1 MSWYYN
7 KIINLGDTGSDLI
20 GNLENIFVCWD
31 KTLEDTIQNN
41 ISKSRKFSQRSSI
54 LAKDL
59 SLRFTV
65 ILLMIL
71 KFLILKNFTEAYSKP
86 SGTSEMEHFAKIVN
100 GWKLLTAF
108 GKRSIL
114 DAQVCSEYAFALLWF
129 YDVYYVSS

>member
-7 KIINLGDTGSDLI
+7 KIINLGDTSSDLI
-20 GNLENIFVCWD
+20 ANLENIFVCWD

-41 ISKSRKFSQRSSI
+41 ISKSRKFLQRSSI
-54 LAKDL
+54 LAKEL
-59 SLRFTV
+59 SLQFTV

-71 KFLILKNFTEAYSKP
+71 KFLILKSFTEAYSKP
-86 SGTSEMEHFAKIVN
+86 SGTSEMEHFAEIIN

-114 DAQVCSEYAFALLWF
+114 DDQVCFEYASALLWF
-129 YDVYYVSS
+129 YEP